1 MIKKIE
7 YDFIGDIHGYAD
19 ELHRLL
25 LDLGYNKVNGTYQQE
40 HHKVIFVGDY
50 IDRGPKI
57 LETLQIVKSMV
68 EAGHAIALMGNH
80 EFNALCYHTKL
91 ADGTYLRPHSDS
103 NVKQHKETMF
113 QFDGNTALW
122 ETYLKWFLTLP
133 LFWETSDFR
142 VVHACWDFPQIEFLK
157 LNLTNGC
164 LTEKLLLE
172 AGTTGNL
179 LFDAVEIVLKGKE
192 LRLPNGIGFTDV
204 EGHTRYNIRIKWW
217 ENPVGLTYRDY
228 AVTEV
233 ENLPNIAISDLTE
246 EYYPEAE
253 LPVFFGHYWL
263 IGLPKKRRSNV
274 ICLDF
279 SVAKNGILAAYRW
292 GAEKWFYSAVGEL

>member
-19 ELHRLL
+19 ELNRLL

-91 ADGTYLRPHSDS
+91 ADGTYLRSHSDS

-164 LTEKLLLE
+164 LTAKLLLE

-192 LRLPNGIGFTDV
+192 LQLPNGIGFTDV
-204 EGHTRYNIRIKWW
+204 EGHTRYFIRIKWW

-233 ENLPNIAISDLTE
+233 ENLPNIAILDLTE
-246 EYYPEAE
+246 VYYPETE

-263 IGLPKKRRSNV
+263 SGLPEKRRNNI